1 MWTLESMQLGGH
13 NIQDFS
19 ITRIISHSIVLY
31 HKTISLCK
39 RKKHRRRWNKNIL
52 WNNRR
57 TIRRKNRNFIQS
69 FEKMLPEAGICT
81 TAAHGRA
88 GWGGSPWGGLH
99 TPSFPPEPGWGALP
113 PRATPE
119 PLINLEGCRHLCQT
133 DVCVS
138 EKRDVVFILAV
149 LLQTRF
155 QIRVR

>member
-1 MWTLESMQLGGH
+1 MQLGGH

-57 TIRRKNRNFIQS
+57 TIRRKNRSFIQS

-88 GWGGSPWGGLH
+88 GWEGSPAGEVSTH
-99 TPSFPPEPGWGALP
+99 RASPQSQAEERCRPA
-113 PRATPE
+113 PRQSCSLTWKAAG
-119 PLINLEGCRHLCQT
+119 ISARQT
-133 DVCVS
+133 S
-138 EKRDVVFILAV
+138 VFLRRETWC
-149 LLQTRF
+149 LF
-155 QIRVR
+155 

>member
-1 MWTLESMQLGGH
+1 MQLGGH

-31 HKTISLCK
+31 HKTTSLCK

-88 GWGGSPWGGLH
+88 GWEGSPAGEVSTH
-99 TPSFPPEPGWGALP
+99 RASPQSQAEERCRPA
-113 PRATPE
+113 PRQSRSLTWKAAGTSA
-119 PLINLEGCRHLCQT
+119 RQT
-133 DVCVS
+133 S
-138 EKRDVVFILAV
+138 VFLRRETWC
-149 LLQTRF
+149 LF
-155 QIRVR
+155 